1 MECDTIVISNPS
13 MAVRFSMKQLC
24 SHKLLRSASSKIHCI
39 LAQNFTASSLA
50 RQYDPQHWP
59 IFSKH
64 YSWLRVCTCNAK
76 LSCSAAF
83 STGYMPSDVCLAIK
97 AQNNCSEFT
106 WVLLFSK
113 VSAQYR
119 YVILVKFFPPYALPL
134 ETRLGLCFVLCH
146 EINQGHTSA
155 VRLSLCSNFPQACWT
170 HCRLISP
177 ANRYSCPIKHLLYCI
192 RLVVLGR

>member
-13 MAVRFSMKQLC
+13 MAVHFSMKQLC

-50 RQYDPQHWP
+50 CQYDPQHWP

-83 STGYMPSDVCLAIK
+83 STGYAI
-97 AQNNCSEFT
+97 
-106 WVLLFSK
+106 
-113 VSAQYR
+113 R
-119 YVILVKFFPPYALPL
+119 
-134 ETRLGLCFVLCH
+134 
-146 EINQGHTSA
+146 
-155 VRLSLCSNFPQACWT
+155 RLSSYKNLEQLFRVHLGSVVQQGQCSVQIC
-170 HCRLISP
+170 
-177 ANRYSCPIKHLLYCI
+177 YSCKIFPSLRPPFGDEAWALFCAMP
-192 RLVVLGR
+192 